1 MRIYFDEN
9 FSPSLVAGI
18 QKLQDGRK
26 SDGITVH
33 SVIAEFG
40 KGAPDEKWIPG
51 IASQHGCMVTQDLN
65 INRVRAQWA
74 LCKQNKI
81 GVFFFKPPK
90 RGWDYWT
97 IVDLVVTS
105 WQRIQNIAKESTR
118 PFAYVIGSTGKF
130 YDLG

>member
-33 SVIAEFG
+33 SVIDEFG
-40 KGAPDEKWIPG
+40 RGAPDEKWIPG
-51 IASQHGCMVTQDLN
+51 IASQHGCVITQDLN
-65 INRVRAQWA
+65 INRMRAQWD
-74 LCKQNKI
+74 LCNQNKI
-81 GVFFFKPPK
+81 GIFFLKPPK

-97 IVDLVVTS
+97 IVNLVVTS
-105 WQRIQNIAKESTR
+105 WTRIQKIAKDPRR
-118 PFAYVIGSTGKF
+118 PFGCVIESTGKF
-130 YDLG
+130 RDLG

>member
-26 SDGITVH
+26 SDGITAH
-33 SVIAEFG
+33 SVIDEFG
-40 KGAPDEKWIPG
+40 KGAPDDKWIPG
-51 IASQHGCMVTQDLN
+51 IASQHGCVITQDLN
-65 INRVRAQWA
+65 INRVRAQWE

-97 IVDLVVTS
+97 IVNLVVTS
-105 WQRIQNIAKESTR
+105 WPRIQKIAKESMR
-118 PFAYVIGSTGKF
+118 PFGYVIESTGKF
-130 YDLG
+130 KAL

>member
-9 FSPSLVAGI
+9 FSLSLVAGI

-33 SVIAEFG
+33 SVIDEFG
-40 KGAPDEKWIPG
+40 KGAPDDEWIPG
-51 IASQHGCMVTQDLN
+51 IASQHGCVITQDLN
-65 INRVRAQWA
+65 INRVRAQWE

-90 RGWDYWT
+90 RGWDYWR
-97 IVDLVVTS
+97 IVNLVVGS
-105 WQRIQNIAKESTR
+105 WARIQQIAKESTR
-118 PFAYVIGSTGKF
+118 PFGCVIESTGKF
-130 YDLG
+130 YNLG

>member
-33 SVIAEFG
+33 YVIDEFG

-51 IASQHGCMVTQDLN
+51 IASQHGCVITQDLN

-81 GVFFFKPPK
+81 GVFFFKPTK

-97 IVDLVVTS
+97 IVNLIVAS
-105 WQRIQNIAKESTR
+105 WARIQQIAKESAK
-118 PFAYVIGSTGKF
+118 PFGYVIESTGKF
-130 YDLG
+130 EPL

>member
-33 SVIAEFG
+33 SVIDEFG
-40 KGAPDEKWIPG
+40 RGAPDEKWIPG
-51 IASQHGCMVTQDLN
+51 IASQHGCMITQDLN
-65 INRVRAQWA
+65 INRVRAQWE

-81 GVFFFKPPK
+81 GVFFFKPPR

-97 IVDLVVTS
+97 IVNLVVTS
-105 WQRIQNIAKESTR
+105 WARIQKTAKDSTR
-118 PFAYVIGSTGKF
+118 PFGYVVESTGKF
-130 YDLG
+130 YPLG

>member
-18 QKLQDGRK
+18 QKLQAGRR

-33 SVIAEFG
+33 SVIDEFG
-40 KGAPDEKWIPG
+40 KGAADEKWIPG
-51 IASQHGCMVTQDLN
+51 IASQHGCVITQDLN

-81 GVFFFKPPK
+81 GIFFFKPPK

-97 IVDLVVTS
+97 IVNLVVTS
-105 WQRIQNIAKESTR
+105 WARIQKIAKESTK
-118 PFAYVIGSTGKF
+118 PFGYVIEPTGKF
-130 YDLG
+130 KAL